1 MIWAVTM
8 PTWGLSMAEGTVV
21 GWLIDEGMRT
31 AIGAELVEIETTKIA
46 NSLEAQQEGVLRR
59 QLVKPGQTVPCG
71 ELLAIIATDEASES
85 AIDDFIAKFSRPR
98 PPVSRSGDGAS
109 ADSTLIHELPSGGRL
124 RCLTMGELGSAVV
137 FLHGFGGDSDTWLF
151 NQGRIAERH
160 LTFAFDLPGHGGST
174 KRVEKGSIE
183 ELAKSVRHG
192 LDRLELKRIHL
203 VGHSMGAAVALAICE
218 EQPDRVASLSL
229 IAPFAFGSLVNQRYI
244 SDFTSAQ
251 RSRDLQRCLA
261 LAFADP
267 KTVRREMVEAV
278 ARYKR
283 LDGVTDAL
291 EKIAASSLRDPAPCE
306 IATALRILT
315 GRLLVLR
322 GRHDNI
328 VSSGALPAGATLA
341 TLEHSGHMP
350 HMEEPGRVNEL
361 LLNHF
366 ANADRQGALG
376 P

>member
-8 PTWGLSMAEGTVV
+8 PTWGLSMEEGTVV
-21 GWLIDEGMRT
+21 GWLVNEGMRT
-31 AIGAELVEIETTKIA
+31 AIGVELVEIETTKIA

-59 QLVKPGQTVPCG
+59 QLVKLGQTVPCG
-71 ELLAIIATDEASES
+71 ELLGIVATDEASES
-85 AIDDFIAKFSRPR
+85 EIDDFIARFPRPR
-98 PPVSRSGDGAS
+98 PPVARSGDGAC
-109 ADSTLIHELPSGGRL
+109 ADQTLTLDLPSGGRL
-124 RCLTMGELGSAVV
+124 RCVTMGELGSAVM

-183 ELAKSVRHG
+183 ELAKSVRYG
-192 LDRLELKRIHL
+192 LDHLELKRIHL

-218 EQPDRVASLSL
+218 EHPDRVASVSL

-261 LAFADP
+261 LVFADP
-267 KTVRREMVEAV
+267 KAVRREMVEAV

-291 EKIAASSLRDPAPCE
+291 EKIAASSLREPAPRE
-306 IATALRILT
+306 ISTSLEGLMD
-315 GRLLVLR
+315 RLLVLR
-322 GRHDNI
+322 GAHDHI
-328 VSSGALPAGATLA
+328 VSSGAVPEGVKVV

-350 HMEEPGRVNEL
+350 HMEEPGQVNEL

-366 ANADRQGALG
+366 ASADREALS